1 MSKMDEVLKK
11 ALNNRHIFDS
21 PYDKISQ
28 STIPVLFDG
37 DEWNIKLRSFFENNE
52 KEKYN
57 ELIDSRIQ
65 NIKQTEKNASQWR
78 KNKIKELDY
87 LADGLKDALD
97 NKRNLLQQVFNNLSW
112 FGLVECNLPEMDDFG
127 KVVERYDI
135 IIVEQYFIDK
145 GNRTS
150 PKKQR
155 ALLYVLEYIKELY
168 SYNVLTEEI
177 AYFVRKLKSLKSY
190 WEVLK

>member
-1 MSKMDEVLKK
+1 MSKMDEVFKK
-11 ALNNRHIFDS
+11 ALNNRNIFDS
-21 PYDKISQ
+21 PYDKISN
-28 STIPVLFDG
+28 STIPVLFSG
-37 DEWNIKLRSFFENNE
+37 NEWNIKLRSFFENNE

-65 NIKQTEKNASQWR
+65 NIKQTEKNASQWL
-78 KNKIKELDY
+78 KNKIKELDS
-87 LADGLKDALD
+87 LANGLKDAFD

-112 FGLVECNLPEMDDFG
+112 FGLVECNLPTMDDFG

-145 GNRTS
+145 GKRTS
-150 PKKQR
+150 PKQQT

-177 AYFVRKLKSLKSY
+177 AYFVRKLNSLTSY
-190 WEVLK
+190 WELLK